1 MAHTV
6 IQNTNNPYANGRL
19 VRRSSQDL
27 GLQVEVYEGYYEF
40 LRRYTLGERFGSGGF
55 GHVHHARRTSDN
67 KEVVVKEVRS
77 DKVPCWCLL
86 DNQLMPIEVVLLV
99 MCQGLPGIVNLLDAF
114 NFGQSWAIV
123 MDQVSSTT
131 CDMFDYIGERG
142 MLSENEA
149 SFYFHQLIGILL
161 SCHKVG
167 VLHRDIKDENILI
180 NRTTNELVLIDF
192 GSGAF
197 LESRLYTDFDGTRVY
212 SPPEWILNNRY
223 HGKQAEVWSLGV
235 LLYDMLCGDIPFVND
250 KSIIGGKLRYRRDNI
265 SEAAKHLIASCLNM
279 DPSRR
284 PSLLEILQHPW
295 MQAHRPQTGVKIPL
309 AYQIALDTLEKES
322 NSDAT
327 STISNVSDL
336 QHSVEVQSSSLSN
349 QMISSFPH
357 SCSFTNPSIGIDNNH
372 RSQQTNNVDRLQTV
386 LDSNSSSSGKDSR
399 SSLHFHIPSDT
410 TDLIGSNIGYAFHD
424 FLREEVSV
432 GGFSQS
438 PVSSMS
444 PKLETVWSNPNT
456 KINERVDMNVLPD
469 SRLSCQQTS
478 CPEII
483 PRLHS
488 NESDSSSGY
497 YSRSDSLSSN
507 DGKQLISAVNVGNLR
522 TCSTASHM
530 SSVMSVTKPVSTAV
544 NDKSPCSTAVSSSYS
559 RLQNTEVPIHLH
571 YWRSG
576 SSSTTSSDSSSSYS
590 STKSNCL
597 DKQLRQI
604 SENTSPIPS
613 YSSPSY
619 LNPSWSTIL
628 SSSKHPSQIYST
640 NTTHSSVPCSGVTM
654 YSSTT
659 NAVTSSNS
667 DIINTLNSNL
677 LSSSTSKLNSPL
689 STHDWFFGSSSS
701 SNNNIDMDHV

>member
-1 MAHTV
+1 MAHTAL
-6 IQNTNNPYANGRL
+6 QHPNNPYVSGRL

-55 GHVHHARRTSDN
+55 GHVHRARRTSDN

-123 MDQVSSTT
+123 MDQVSNTT

-142 MLSENEA
+142 MLSESEA
-149 SFYFHQLIGILL
+149 AFYFHQLTGILL

-212 SPPEWILNNRY
+212 SPPEWILNSRY

-250 KSIIGGKLRYRRDNI
+250 KSIIGGKLRYRRDNL
-265 SEAAKHLIASCLNM
+265 SEAAKHLIGSCLNM
-279 DPSRR
+279 DPSKR
-284 PSLLEILQHPW
+284 PSLLQILQHPW
-295 MQAHRPQTGVKIPL
+295 MQTHRPQPGDQIPL
-309 AYQIALDTLEKES
+309 SFQIALDALENES
-322 NSDAT
+322 NSSVSAN
-327 STISNVSDL
+327 ISDSPDS
-336 QHSVEVQSSSLSN
+336 QHPIVQSSSLSN
-349 QMISSFPH
+349 QMISGFPH
-357 SCSFTNPSIGIDNNH
+357 SCSFTSTTVGTDNNYKSKAVNNIDHSHTISDCDASLSGIDCH
-372 RSQQTNNVDRLQTV
+372 SNV
-386 LDSNSSSSGKDSR
+386 
-399 SSLHFHIPSDT
+399 HFHVS
-410 TDLIGSNIGYAFHD
+410 TDSTELIGSRIGYSFHD
-424 FLREEVSV
+424 FLREDVPV
-432 GGFSQS
+432 DGLAHS
-438 PVSSMS
+438 PMTNIS
-444 PKLETVWSNPNT
+444 PKLETTWSIPNT
-456 KINERVDMNVLPD
+456 KISERVGFSIQTVPSDG
-469 SRLSCQQTS
+469 RLSSCQQTS
-478 CPEII
+478 CSETL

-507 DGKQLISAVNVGNLR
+507 DGKHLISAVNVSNLR
-522 TCSTASHM
+522 TCSTASHIA
-530 SSVMSVTKPVSTAV
+530 SVMSVAKPVSTAIS
-544 NDKSPCSTAVSSSYS
+544 DRSPFSTAISSSYS
-559 RLQNTEVPIHLH
+559 QIQNVDLPVHLN

-590 STKSNCL
+590 STKSHSL
-597 DKQLRQI
+597 DKQLRPS
-604 SENTSPIPS
+604 SENAPTIP
-613 YSSPSY
+613 YSSPAF
-619 LNPSWSTIL
+619 LNPSWSVIL
-628 SSSKHPSQIYST
+628 NSSKPTSQICST
-640 NTTHSSVPCSGVTM
+640 STTHSSVPCSSVTI
-654 YSSTT
+654 YPSTK
-659 NAVTSSNS
+659 NVITSSNS
-667 DIINTLNSNL
+667 DVVDTLSSL
-677 LSSSTSKLNSPL
+677 LSSSTSKLNSTL
-689 STHDWFFGSSSS
+689 SARDWFFGG
-701 SNNNIDMDHV
+701 NIGIDHV

>member
-1 MAHTV
+1 MAHTAL
-6 IQNTNNPYANGRL
+6 QNLNNPYASGRL

-142 MLSENEA
+142 MLSESEA
-149 SFYFHQLIGILL
+149 AFYFHQLTGILL

-279 DPSRR
+279 DPSKR

-295 MQAHRPQTGVKIPL
+295 MQAHRPQTGAKIPL
-309 AYQIALDTLEKES
+309 AIQIALDVLEKES

-327 STISNVSDL
+327 PNISNLSDL

-349 QMISSFPH
+349 QTISGFPH
-357 SCSFTNPSIGIDNNH
+357 SCSFTNPSIGIDEKHKNK
-372 RSQQTNNVDRLQTV
+372 QTNSIDHSQTI
-386 LDSNSSSSGKDSR
+386 LDSNSCSSGMDSR
-399 SSLHFHIPSDT
+399 SSLHFHIPSGT
-410 TDLIGSNIGYAFHD
+410 TELVGSSIGYAFHD
-424 FLREEVSV
+424 FLRDEVSI
-432 GGFSQS
+432 GELSQS
-438 PVSSMS
+438 PVSGIS
-444 PKLETVWSNPNT
+444 PQIETAWSIPNR
-456 KINERVDMNVLPD
+456 KINERVNLNIQTFPPD

-507 DGKQLISAVNVGNLR
+507 DGKQLISAVNVSNLR
-522 TCSTASHM
+522 TCSTTSHIA
-530 SSVMSVTKPVSTAV
+530 SVMSVTKPVTTAV

-559 RLQNTEVPIHLH
+559 RLQNMDLPVHLH

-576 SSSTTSSDSSSSYS
+576 SSSKTSSDSSSSYS

-597 DKQLRQI
+597 DKQFRQI
-604 SENTSPIPS
+604 SENTPTIP
-613 YSSPSY
+613 YSSSY
-619 LNPSWSTIL
+619 LNPSWSVIL
-628 SSSKHPSQIYST
+628 NSSKPTSQIYSS
-640 NTTHSSVPCSGVTM
+640 NTTHSSVPCSGVTA

-659 NAVTSSNS
+659 NAVTSSNT
-667 DIINTLNSNL
+667 DMVDTLSSL
-677 LSSSTSKLNSPL
+677 LSSSTSKLNSSL
-689 STHDWFFGSSSS
+689 SNHDWFSSG
-701 SNNNIDMDHV
+701 NNVDMDHV